1 MDYRPVF
8 NLLFFPK
15 KSYLYQILQSW
26 LSFSCASVAKHF
38 LWNKLQKWN
47 NKKGWKS
54 VTLQCVSGA
63 KYKKNGV
70 RQLRRIQIPWRM
82 LTNMWFFMYIH
93 VQYSFSID
101 EIRMCTMNFE
111 LVHVLFRIISSM
123 EKDDFVL
130 CFRINFWKRLQFLIR
145 FWNCYTDRLF
155 RYGNFLFPV
164 KTIYYPWIF
173 FVFTDGQCK
182 YRIIK
187 RYLVKIF
194 ALLRVL
200 C

>member
-1 MDYRPVF
+1 MVKLLYVITVASTPWLIRKAAVWTKVQSLILLLSQKELPVS
-8 NLLFFPK
+8 NITVLIIVLLC
-15 KSYLYQILQSW
+15 
-26 LSFSCASVAKHF
+26 FSCKAF

-123 EKDDFVL
+123 EKMYLYSASESIFQNDFY
-130 CFRINFWKRLQFLIR
+130 FW
-145 FWNCYTDRLF
+145 
-155 RYGNFLFPV
+155 
-164 KTIYYPWIF
+164 
-173 FVFTDGQCK
+173 
-182 YRIIK
+182 
-187 RYLVKIF
+187 
-194 ALLRVL
+194 
-200 C
+200 